1 MSVDV
6 GSATGHLDL
15 DISGFLK
22 GLKTAQTEA
31 RASMS
36 NVEKDIGNQ
45 VKSIG
50 NSMTSAGKTATTHLT
65 IPLLGVGAA
74 GLKVATD
81 FEKGMSEVKAISGAT
96 GDEFNRLRDKA
107 IELGADTAFSAG
119 EVAEAMTEM
128 AKAGWSSTQIIDGMG
143 GVLDAAAASGESL
156 ATVSTIVADAV
167 TGFGLEAKESTR
179 VADLLTQAA
188 NSGTIGINDL
198 GESFKYIAPIAGS
211 MGLNIEDV
219 TTAITA
225 MSMAGIKGSQAGT
238 SLRTML
244 ARMVKPTKNVARA
257 MQELDLNITNEDGSF
272 KSLNDI
278 VGLLRDRFS
287 GLTDDQKAYYATT
300 LAGQEGMSGMLA
312 LLNLTQEEYDA
323 ISDSMYNAGGIAS
336 ETATIMQDNL
346 QIRVEQLGGAL
357 ESLAIRLADQVIPM
371 LSDFVEWLTGIVD
384 KFTEMDE
391 SKQRMLLVFAAIV
404 AAIGPVL
411 MVSGKVV
418 ESVGAMITAFGKLPA
433 AMNGV
438 KSGMLAFKTNLVAIG
453 QAANVA
459 RAGFPGLASQCSVLG
474 AAIGSITAPI
484 AAVIAI
490 IGVLVAAFMHLWN
503 TNEEFRNNILG
514 TWNSIVESFNNFCQ
528 GIVDRINALG
538 FNFENILQVLQAA
551 WDGFCNMLAPV
562 FEAAFSVIAT
572 VLDTVLNVIL
582 GIVDVFIGLFTG
594 NWEQCWTGVQEIFGS
609 IWNMLVQLFGG
620 IITSIIDAVSG
631 FIGSIIDWFSQLP
644 GNIANFVSQVWN
656 SIVEWCANMVNSA
669 MEMGAN
675 FLNAVISFFQQL
687 PYNVGYFI
695 GTVLGNIIL
704 WASQMWQKAI
714 EMGTNFLNAVISFFT
729 QLPGNILNFIT
740 SAFQNVVVWVTNMV
754 LKAQEMGTNFLN
766 AVVSFFTQLPGRIL
780 QFITSAL
787 QNVQTWVT
795 NMVQNARNM
804 GTNFL
809 STVVSFMTQLPG
821 RIWNFLSQAISRAAE
836 WVSSMGQ
843 KGMEAIKNLID
854 NVVQGAASI
863 PSKMAEIGKNIVDGV
878 WKGITG
884 AADWFRGQVEGF
896 FGGIVDGVKGALGI
910 GSPSKVFA
918 REVGRWMPAGVA
930 VGFKAAMPEAM
941 SEIQDSLDEGVEGV
955 ETPDVDVKPEVEV
968 NGFKDKLM
976 AMYEDVVLWFRSVE
990 ERIGGSI
997 DRMSDSML
1005 NLMNQGR
1012 LVMAS
1017 EGGFVDD
1024 IGYQGRESRRG
1035 SDRPRR
1041 GSGDGRGETN
1051 NYGPFIFN
1059 SPKAIDEIQA
1069 AREFKKVQRDIS
1081 EGF

>member
-128 AKAGWSSTQIIDGMG
+128 AKAGWSSSQIIDGMG

-244 ARMVKPTKNVARA
+244 ARMVKPTKDVAQA

-346 QIRVEQLGGAL
+346 QTRVEQLGGAL

-418 ESVGAMITAFGKLPA
+418 ESVGAMINAFGKLPA
-433 AMNGV
+433 AMNGI

-490 IGVLVAAFMHLWN
+490 IGVLVAAFVHLWN

-528 GIVDRINALG
+528 GIVDRINTLG

-551 WDGFCNMLAPV
+551 WDGFCNMFAPV
-562 FEAAFSVIAT
+562 FETAFSVIAT

-594 NWEQCWTGVQEIFGS
+594 NWEQCWTGIQEIFGS

-631 FIGSIIDWFSQLP
+631 FVGSIIDWF
-644 GNIANFVSQVWN
+644 A
-656 SIVEWCANMVNSA
+656 
-669 MEMGAN
+669 
-675 FLNAVISFFQQL
+675 
-687 PYNVGYFI
+687 
-695 GTVLGNIIL
+695 
-704 WASQMWQKAI
+704 
-714 EMGTNFLNAVISFFT
+714 

-740 SAFQNVVVWVTNMV
+740 SVFQNVATWVTNMV
-754 LKAQEMGTNFLN
+754 LKAHEMGTNFIN

-809 STVVSFMTQLPG
+809 SNVVSFMTQLPG
-821 RIWNFLSQAISRAAE
+821 KIWNFLSKAISRAAE

-863 PSKMAEIGKNIVDGV
+863 PSKMGEIGENIVDGV

-896 FGGIVDGVKGALGI
+896 FGGIVDGVKGVLGI

-930 VGFKAAMPEAM
+930 VGFKAAMPAAM
-941 SEIQDSLDEGVEGV
+941 SEIQESLDEGVEAV

-976 AMYEDVVLWFRSVE
+976 AMYEDVVLWFSSVE

-997 DRMSDSML
+997 DRMSDSL
-1005 NLMNQGR
+1005 SNLMNQGR

-1035 SDRPRR
+1035 LDRPRR
-1041 GSGDGRGETN
+1041 GSGDGRGDVN